1 VRVPTVEAR
10 RRPLGLRGWLIG
22 AAIALVILLLSLR
35 GLARFYTDYLWFQD
49 VGFDRTW
56 RRLLWAK
63 LVPAA
68 IFSAIFFVFMLVN
81 LIVADRVAPRY
92 RGTGPEDEVIERY
105 RGYVAP
111 YAGRLRAGVA
121 LFFAVIMGSGVSAQW
136 RNWILFSNSTNFDEK
151 DAQFGKDI
159 SFYVFRLPFLRFAA
173 SWTFA
178 ALLVVLIVTAV
189 FHYLN
194 GGIRLQSPFQRVT
207 PQVKVHLSVLLALMA
222 LTKTYQYYLAQYSLT
237 GSNRGAV
244 QGATYT
250 DVNAQLPALKLLM
263 LISVAAA
270 ALFVVNI
277 WRKGW
282 MFPIIAVGLWA
293 FISIVVGTIYP
304 AVIQRFTVQPNE
316 LAREEKYIKRNIDAT
331 LRAWNLGDA
340 AVTKQ
345 PFEYSKELDEADVEA
360 AQETLENVRL
370 YDPEEA
376 RNAFQV
382 TQEITP
388 FYAFRDVDVD
398 RYDVGDEK
406 SKPALVAVRE
416 LDLGNLPD
424 KSWTSEH
431 LVYTHGYGAVAA
443 AADQVDVDQP
453 SYLLRNIPPT
463 GDLASQLDANRTGI
477 YFGERLGG
485 YAVVGT
491 KVDEQEAA
499 RGGATTKAAN
509 YEGEA
514 GVQVSSFLR
523 KAALAAR
530 FGDWTFMWSGQVT
543 SKSRVIY
550 IRDVKERIENIA
562 PFLRY
567 DADPYPVVVDDRMLW
582 VLDAYTITNNYPYSQ
597 SLHPKQEPD
606 TDSGLDTN
614 FNYVRNSVKA
624 TVDAYDGT
632 VRFYVV
638 DPKDPIVRTYRKAFP
653 ELFDDADQMPP
664 GLREHWRYPE
674 DIFRAQTE
682 QLALYHITDPVEF
695 FNKQAIWD
703 IAPKPEA
710 EGTTGTT
717 AAPNQGNDGGRSNT
731 LAAGDDPSVPL
742 YVTMQ
747 LPGESSQEFVLQRSF
762 TPRGKG
768 GILSAFAFARI
779 DGDNYGKI
787 VVHEVADPEA
797 KSPAQ
802 AATDIESD
810 QFIGQQFTLL
820 DQERSALVRGET
832 QLIPIGDAVLYLRPI
847 WIVGEGA
854 QTFPRFSFV
863 AGAAGERSVLGYN
876 VEDVVTAL
884 VTGRDTEYQ
893 RDVRSGRVDPGT
905 VPGGQPPGASTT
917 TTTPPGTTPPTT
929 PGSSVPSD
937 ASVADLLAEAER
949 EFDLADEALTARR
962 LAEYEEH
969 INNARRL
976 LAQAQARAANGP

>member
-1 VRVPTVEAR
+1 
-10 RRPLGLRGWLIG
+10 
-22 AAIALVILLLSLR
+22 
-35 GLARFYTDYLWFQD
+35 
-49 VGFDRTW
+49 
-56 RRLLWAK
+56 
-63 LVPAA
+63 
-68 IFSAIFFVFMLVN
+68 
-81 LIVADRVAPRY
+81 
-92 RGTGPEDEVIERY
+92 
-105 RGYVAP
+105 
-111 YAGRLRAGVA
+111 
-121 LFFAVIMGSGVSAQW
+121 
-136 RNWILFSNSTNFDEK
+136 
-151 DAQFGKDI
+151 
-159 SFYVFRLPFLRFAA
+159 
-173 SWTFA
+173 
-178 ALLVVLIVTAV
+178 
-189 FHYLN
+189 
-194 GGIRLQSPFQRVT
+194 
-207 PQVKVHLSVLLALMA
+207 VHLSVLLALMA

-304 AVIQRFTVQPNE
+304 AVIQRFKVQPNE
-316 LAREEKYIKRNIDAT
+316 LSREEKYIQRNIDAT
-331 LRAWNLGDA
+331 LKAWNLDDA
-340 AVTKQ
+340 TVSKQ
-345 PFEYSKELDEADVEA
+345 PFDFSKELDSADTDA
-360 AQETLENVRL
+360 AKATLDNVRL
-370 YDPEEA
+370 YDPDEA
-376 RNAFQV
+376 EKAFQV

-406 SKPALVAVRE
+406 RKPALSAVRE
-416 LDLGNLPD
+416 LDLANLPD

-431 LVYTHGYGAVAA
+431 LVYTHGYGVVAA

-463 GDLASQLDANRTGI
+463 GDLAQELDTKRTGI

-491 KVDEQEAA
+491 KVNEQEAA
-499 RGGATTKAAN
+499 RGGTTTKAAN

-514 GVQVSSFLR
+514 GVEVSSFLR

-530 FGDWTFMWSGQVT
+530 FGDWTFMWSSQVT
-543 SKSRVIY
+543 PKSRVIY
-550 IRDVKERIENIA
+550 IRDVKERLENIA

-567 DADPYPVVVDDRMLW
+567 DADPYPVVVDDRVLW

-597 SLHPKQEPD
+597 SLHPKQEPN
-606 TDSGLDTN
+606 TDSGLDTT

-638 DPKDPIVRTYRKAFP
+638 DSTDPIIRTYRKAFP
-653 ELFDDADQMPP
+653 ELFDDVDKMPP

-674 DIFRAQTE
+674 DVFRAQTE
-682 QLALYHITDPVEF
+682 QFALYHITDPVEF

-703 IAPKPEA
+703 IAPKPET
-710 EGTTGTT
+710 EGTAGTT
-717 AAPNQGNDGGRSNT
+717 AAPNQGNDGGRNNT
-731 LAAGDDPSVPL
+731 LAASDDPSVPL
-742 YVTMQ
+742 YLTLQ
-747 LPGESSQEFVLQRSF
+747 LPGQKQQEFVLQRAF
-762 TPRGKG
+762 TPRSKG
-768 GILSAFAFARI
+768 GILSAFAFGRS
-779 DGDNYGKI
+779 DGENYGKLVI
-787 VVHEVADPEA
+787 YEVSNPEA

-820 DQERSALVRGET
+820 DQERSAVIRGEP
-832 QLIPIGDAVLYLRPI
+832 QLLPIGNAVLYLRPI
-847 WIVGEGA
+847 WVEGEGA

-863 AGAAGERSVLGYN
+863 AGSSGERSVLGYD
-876 VEDVVTAL
+876 VDDVVTAL
-884 VTGRDTEYQ
+884 VSGNDTQYQ
-893 RDVRSGRVDPGT
+893 RDVRSNRIDEGAIPGE
-905 VPGGQPPGASTT
+905 QPPGGSTT
-917 TTTPPGTTPPTT
+917 TTTTPGTTPSTT
-929 PGSSVPSD
+929 PGTVPSD
-937 ASVADLLAEAER
+937 ASVAELLNEAER
-949 EFDLADEALTARR
+949 EYGLADEALSARR

-969 INNARRL
+969 IANARRL
-976 LAQAQARAANGP
+976 VGRARDRLVEGSTTTTTP